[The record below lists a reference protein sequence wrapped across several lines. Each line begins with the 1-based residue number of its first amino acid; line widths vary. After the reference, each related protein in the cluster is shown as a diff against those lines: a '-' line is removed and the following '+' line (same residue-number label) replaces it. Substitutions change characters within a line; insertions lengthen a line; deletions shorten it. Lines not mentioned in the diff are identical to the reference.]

1 MKRLKIADLQV
12 DIEVKSERLL
22 KQCIPYEDSSKL
34 NSAADIVVKVTD
46 KAIAASLKRY
56 PVFDEETAE
65 YIRAGGIF
73 YTGLIDF
80 DGIMLHAS
88 GVVKDG
94 YAYLFSA
101 DSGTGK
107 STHTR
112 LWCQHIKG
120 AYIINDDK
128 PAIRKVGEELFV
140 YGTPFSGKEDLSAN
154 EKVKLGAIC
163 FLYRS
168 EENVIEEISA
178 EEAIVPI
185 LRQTIH
191 QLSEEKLE
199 KFLKLLDEILTSV
212 PLYKMGCNIS
222 EEAALL
228 SYNTMKRTK
237 DNA

>member
-1 MKRLKIADLQV
+1 MRRLKIADLQV

-22 KQCIPYEDSSKL
+22 KQCLPYEDASQL
-34 NSAADIVVKVTD
+34 NSAADITVKVTEGE
-46 KAIAASLKRY
+46 IAASLKRY
-56 PVFDEETAE
+56 PNFTEETAE

-80 DGIMLHAS
+80 GGIMLHAS

-112 LWCQHIKG
+112 LWCENIEG

-128 PAIRKVGEELFV
+128 PAIRKLNNELFV
-140 YGTPFSGKEDLSAN
+140 YGTPFSGKEDLSVN
-154 EKVKLGAIC
+154 EKVKLGGIC

-168 EENVIEEISA
+168 EENVIEKISA
-178 EEAIVPI
+178 EEAIVPV

-191 QLSEEKLE
+191 QLSEEKLD
-199 KFLKLLDEILTSV
+199 KFLKLLDDILSNV
-212 PLYKMGCNIS
+212 PVYKMGCNIS
-222 EEAALL
+222 RQAAML

>member
-12 DIEVKSERLL
+12 DIDVKSERLL
-22 KQCIPYEDSSKL
+22 KQCEPYEDLSKR
-34 NSAADIVVKVTD
+34 NIPADITVKVSE
-46 KAIAASLKRY
+46 KAIRRSLERY
-56 PVFDEETAE
+56 PSFDEETAE
-65 YIRAGGIF
+65 YIRAGGMF
-73 YTGLIDF
+73 YTGLISF

-107 STHTR
+107 STHTD
-112 LWCQHIKG
+112 LWCKFIDG

-128 PAIRKVGEELFV
+128 PAIRIVDDEIFV

-154 EKVKLGAIC
+154 KKVKLGAIC

-168 EENVIEEISA
+168 EENKIRRISA
-178 EEAIVPI
+178 AEAIVPV

-191 QLSEEKLE
+191 SLSEEKLE
-199 KFLKLLDEILTSV
+199 KLMELLDKILSV
-212 PLYKMGCNIS
+212 VPVYEMGCNIS

-228 SYNTMKRTK
+228 SYNTMKRTP

>member
-12 DIEVKSERLL
+12 DIEVKSQRLL
-22 KQCIPYEDSSKL
+22 KQCEPYEDFSKL
-34 NSAADIVVKVTD
+34 NIPADITVTVSD
-46 KAIAASLKRY
+46 EEIKRSLKRY
-56 PVFDEETAE
+56 PNFDEETAE
-65 YIRAGGIF
+65 YIRAGGAF
-73 YTGLIDF
+73 YTGLISF

-107 STHTR
+107 STHTD
-112 LWCQHIKG
+112 LWCKYLDG

-128 PAIRKVGEELFV
+128 PAIRIVDDEIFV

-154 EKVKLGAIC
+154 KKVKLGGIC

-168 EENVIEEISA
+168 EENKIKKIPSESA
-178 EEAIVPI
+178 VVPV

-191 QLSEEKLE
+191 SLSEEKLE
-199 KFLKLLDEILTSV
+199 KLFSLLDKILSRIPV
-212 PLYKMGCNIS
+212 YEMGCNIS
-222 EEAALL
+222 EEAVQL
-228 SYNTMKRTK
+228 SYNTMKRTG
-237 DNA
+237 DDA